1 MAVRKESS
9 LEDIT
14 KPSLVNWEKCVPVRP
29 APILGLI
36 AKLLLNIAMKE
47 LSEQW
52 KTTELRAFQL
62 RMLSLYAYARST
74 EPIINAYIPEKYQDI
89 SLEFVLNTF

>member
-1 MAVRKESS
+1 MAVRKQSA

-14 KPSLVNWEKCVPVRP
+14 KPSIVNWEKCVPTMR

-47 LSEQW
+47 LSEQL
-52 KTTELRAFQL
+52 KTIELRAFQL
-62 RMLSLYAYARST
+62 RMLSLYA
-74 EPIINAYIPEKYQDI
+74 
-89 SLEFVLNTF
+89 